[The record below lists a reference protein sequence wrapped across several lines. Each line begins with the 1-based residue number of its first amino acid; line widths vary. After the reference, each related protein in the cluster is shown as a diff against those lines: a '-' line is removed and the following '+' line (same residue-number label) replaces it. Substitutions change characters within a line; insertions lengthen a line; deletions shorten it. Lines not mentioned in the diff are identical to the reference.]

1 MQHHQSPVAVRLTE
15 YAEIIDFIL
24 KQNNVA
30 TTMIICATR
39 ASFLA
44 DIQAEVQRI
53 EPTPLLNSPGQG
65 DSGLPHSFLS
75 PVLQVLATSRMIHLA
90 FAPTLPHLR
99 AYLAVFSTTKNGKA
113 ASLHCHQSTSR
124 RSMLV
129 ILDLVAIHRSTS
141 EYSAQ
146 GLSRTLAIAVE
157 AARLGGMNLALAEH
171 YKGDNDD
178 SSSGINDAA
187 RRAVNDA
194 QQGPWKEQVPI
205 LSGSIRFG
213 NDEGLWAGKTI
224 DVGKV
229 LGRWCGFVTLDK
241 MIPVE

>member
-1 MQHHQSPVAVRLTE
+1 MHDHQSPVAVRLTN
-15 YAEIIDFIL
+15 YAEIIDFIV
-24 KQNNVA
+24 KQNNVP
-30 TTMIICATR
+30 TTMIICAAR

-44 DIQAEVQRI
+44 DLHAEMQRR
-53 EPTPLLNSPGQG
+53 EPTTLLNLPEKD
-65 DSGLPHSFLS
+65 DSFSPHSFLS
-75 PVLQVLATSRMIHLA
+75 PILQVLATSRMIHLA

-99 AYLAVFSTTKNGKA
+99 AHLAVFSTNKNGKA
-113 ASLHCHQSTSR
+113 ASLHCRQSTSR

-157 AARLGGMNLALAEH
+157 AARLGDMNLALAEH

-178 SSSGINDAA
+178 SSSGINDGA

-194 QQGPWKEQVPI
+194 QQSPWKEEVPI
-205 LSGSIRFG
+205 LSGSVRFG
-213 NDEGLWAGKTI
+213 NDEGLWAGKTV

-229 LGRWCGFVTLDK
+229 LGRWCRFVALDK